1 MKTKNE
7 ICEALESQLD
17 KLAFD
22 ADQAQTWEARVAHI
36 ELSIEYLQVKMAQEA
51 AVDILKAIIG
61 IDGGSGTIDPEIIK
75 QINGL

>member
-1 MKTKNE
+1 MKTKDE

-17 KLAFD
+17 KLAND

-51 AVDILKAIIG
+51 AVDLVKAIAD
-61 IDGGSGTIDPEIIK
+61 IDGGSGAIDPEIIN